1 MMDIEKKR
9 LLVVDDFD
17 LMRRT
22 IREMLVSF
30 GYEQITVVTNGSE
43 AKEYISSNSVDCIL
57 SDWNMPEV
65 TGLDLLRYVRSTDGL
80 RETPFILVT
89 AEVSRESVNSAIL
102 EGVNE
107 FIAKP
112 FSPGGLK
119 EKLDWVLAHPGQK
132 IIDRRPAPAPGK
144 AAPAESKPKQLDRH
158 SVLIV
163 DDVATNI
170 DVIAGILSKN
180 YEIKIATNGEKALQ
194 IAGATPVPDLI
205 LLDIMMPGMDGME
218 VCRRLKQDRATEG
231 IPVIF
236 LTAMSDANDVA
247 SGLELG
253 AVDYITKPAN
263 PTILKARVNTHL
275 QLSKS
280 RDELKDQIDTLVENA
295 QLREDVERMT
305 RHDLKNPLAA
315 IISRSTTLL
324 DDIRIGMVQKEEITE
339 IRSASYEMLSMI
351 NRSLDLYKMETGTY
365 QFQPE
370 PVDIVAVTQSV
381 VKESRIN
388 ANEYGVS
395 IFFDAPQACLCEGEE
410 LLCYSMLSNLVRNA
424 VEASPK
430 QGEVKVV
437 IQCEGGVSVSIH
449 NQGAVPPEIRDSLFE
464 KYVTAGKAG
473 GTGLGAYSAK
483 LMTET
488 QGGSI
493 DVETSDQAV
502 TTFTV
507 RLNPAK
513 G

>member
-1 MMDIEKKR
+1 MMDIENKR
-9 LLVVDDFD
+9 LLIVEDFE
-17 LMRRT
+17 LMRRMM
-22 IREMLVSF
+22 REMLVSF
-30 GYEQITVVTNGSE
+30 GHEHITVATNGSE
-43 AKEYISSNSVDCIL
+43 AIEYLSSNSVDCIL

-65 TGLDLLRYVRSTDGL
+65 TGLDLLRHVRSTEGL
-80 RETPFILVT
+80 RDTPFILVT
-89 AEVSRESVNSAIL
+89 AEASRESVSSAIAV
-102 EGVNE
+102 GVNE
-107 FIAKP
+107 FLAKP
-112 FSPGGLK
+112 FSPGNLK
-119 EKLDWVLAHPGQK
+119 EKLDWVLAHPEQR
-132 IIDRRPAPAPGK
+132 IIDRRPAAATGK
-144 AAPAESKPKQLDRH
+144 EALAETKAKRPTRA
-158 SVLIV
+158 SVLVV

-170 DVIAGILSKN
+170 DVIAGVLSDI

-194 IAGATPVPDLI
+194 IAQSTPPPDLI

-218 VCRRLKQDRATEG
+218 VCRQLKLDRVTEG

-247 SGLELG
+247 AGLELG

-275 QLSKS
+275 QLKKS
-280 RDELKDQIDTLVENA
+280 RDKMKDQIDTLVENA

-315 IISRSTTLL
+315 IINRSSTLL
-324 DDIRIGMVQKEEITE
+324 DDLRIGMEQKEEIKE
-339 IRSASYEMLSMI
+339 IQDSSYEMLSMI

-365 QFQPE
+365 QFKPE
-370 PVDIVAVTQSV
+370 PVDLVAVTQSV

-388 ANEYGVS
+388 ANEWGVS
-395 IFFDAPQACLCEGEE
+395 IFFDAPQACICEGEE

-430 QGEVKVV
+430 KGEVKVV
-437 IQCEGGVSVSIH
+437 MQCEGGVSVSIH
-449 NQGAVPPEIRDSLFE
+449 NQGAIPPEIREKVFE
-464 KYVTAGKAG
+464 KYVTAGKTG
-473 GTGLGAYSAK
+473 GTGIGAYSAK
-483 LMTET
+483 LMIQT

-493 DVETSDQAV
+493 DVETSDQEG

-507 RLNPAK
+507 RLNPVK